1 MMMTVAF
8 YMFSVLL
15 LCAGVGAVRSP
26 HAVHGVLWL
35 IFAFFNAAGLFLLL
49 GAEFLAMILLIVYV
63 GAVAVL
69 FLFVVMMRDS
79 PEPGAPESQGGKSQT
94 PLSHKKK
101 TLRALGKDLGFLIIL
116 GFLGKIIFM
125 GFLGVL
131 ALWSL
136 DLREAFQINFLFL
149 RHGPESLVSLPFWD
163 IFLPFGDSDGL
174 RQESFWVWGALVM
187 AVFLALKGT
196 QKIMKRSCTEVA
208 RSLKHH
214 VPWPWVLAFVF
225 ATEMAFMIFLWGDSS
240 VTRSLIG
247 TLHFSIDTTLS
258 NTEALGQILYTDYL
272 YVFYLSGMVLLL
284 AMMGAIVLTLRKG
297 SSRQR
302 QNIHTQVS
310 RRKQDTLQ
318 LKDVAVGKGLGHH
331 D

>member
-163 IFLPFGDSDGL
+163 IF
-174 RQESFWVWGALVM
+174 
-187 AVFLALKGT
+187 
-196 QKIMKRSCTEVA
+196 
-208 RSLKHH
+208 
-214 VPWPWVLAFVF
+214 
-225 ATEMAFMIFLWGDSS
+225 
-240 VTRSLIG
+240 
-247 TLHFSIDTTLS
+247 
-258 NTEALGQILYTDYL
+258 
-272 YVFYLSGMVLLL
+272 
-284 AMMGAIVLTLRKG
+284 
-297 SSRQR
+297 
-302 QNIHTQVS
+302 
-310 RRKQDTLQ
+310 
-318 LKDVAVGKGLGHH
+318 
-331 D
+331 